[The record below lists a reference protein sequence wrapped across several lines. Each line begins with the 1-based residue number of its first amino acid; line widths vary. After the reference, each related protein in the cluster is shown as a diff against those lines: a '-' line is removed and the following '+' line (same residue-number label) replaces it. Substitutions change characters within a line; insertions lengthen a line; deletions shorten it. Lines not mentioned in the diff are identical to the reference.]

1 MADGDGLRKADAQLR
16 YYLHIAHPEELSDE
30 EWAMRV
36 KELEWL
42 REEEAK
48 ANGSKI

>member
-16 YYLHIAHPEELSDE
+16 YYLRIANPEDLTDE

-36 KELEWL
+36 RELEWL
-42 REEEAK
+42 RKEEAK
-48 ANGSKI
+48 QTPK